1 MHGRKNYADYIC
13 RTNINLIMKKF
24 LLPLFAIL
32 FGGMNAFAQPGTL
45 DLTFDTDGIV
55 LVNPTNVFDNA
66 QDVIVLGDNKI
77 FICGTTGMFT
87 DFDMMVAKLN
97 EDGSYDTSFGN
108 NGVFTLANTAG
119 SDFAYDMTLLPNGNI
134 LVGGAKSLTAADTQF
149 AAWAIKPDGTLDPSF
164 AVNGVYE
171 NNLDTGEEYINQV
184 LIHNNLI
191 YLVGRKFTPGFSSN
205 SIAVQCLDLQGNLVT
220 TFGTGGT
227 ATYQTSSTDEFSVT
241 GATIVTEGAI
251 AICGDKYN
259 PNTFTSVPMI
269 MLMTLTGGPVGAFG
283 TNGLWLDATGG
294 TYYDIEYAN
303 SKLIAVGTNG
313 SSSMARRHNID
324 GSYDVSF
331 GTNGT
336 FANAVGGYSAFYDC
350 TLGSDN
356 NWYAC
361 GTTSSGFMVRDFVS
375 SRFSFDGMLDATWGG
390 SGNVVTSLGTSFDD
404 AYGIGLQTDGKV
416 VCAGL
421 TSQPGGNDMG
431 VVRYLASGDVVIVN
445 GCTSVDACNYDAAA
459 NQEDS
464 SCYFIGDP
472 CDDGILS
479 TDNDAYNS
487 NCICEGV
494 SGVEENNAFGLAIF
508 PNPSHNE
515 ITLTSDVVG
524 NGTVSIVDMTGRV
537 VLQNKMVFTASQRLN
552 IQDLTNGIYSL
563 VVTVDQ
569 QQSVVSFV
577 KM

>member
-1 MHGRKNYADYIC
+1 
-13 RTNINLIMKKF
+13 MKKF

-45 DLTFDTDGIV
+45 DLTFDTEGIV

-119 SDFAYDMTLLPNGNI
+119 SDFAYDMDLLPNGNLI
-134 LVGGAKSLTAADTQF
+134 VVGAKSLSAADTQF
-149 AAWAIKPDGTLDPSF
+149 AAWVIKPDGTLDPSF

-191 YLVGRKFTPGFSSN
+191 YLVGRKFNPGFSYN
-205 SIAVQCLDLQGNLVT
+205 SIAVQCLDFQGNLVAA
-220 TFGTGGT
+220 FGTNGT
-227 ATYQTSSTDEFSVT
+227 ATFQTSSTDEFSVNG
-241 GATIVTEGAI
+241 GAIVTEGAI
-251 AICGDKYN
+251 AICGEKYS
-259 PNTFTSVPMI
+259 PSTFTTVPMI
-269 MLMTLTGGPVGAFG
+269 MLMTLTGGPVAAFG
-283 TNGLWLDATGG
+283 TNGLWLGATGG
-294 TYYDIEYAN
+294 TYYDIEYVN
-303 SKLIAVGTNG
+303 SKLITVGTNG
-313 SSSMARRHNID
+313 SSAMARRHNID

-336 FANAVGGYSAFYDC
+336 FSNAVGGYSAFYDC
-350 TLGSDN
+350 TLGADN
-356 NWYAC
+356 KWYAC
-361 GTTSSGFMVRDFVS
+361 GTTSSGFMVRDFVTT
-375 SRFSFDGMLDATWGG
+375 RFSNDGVLDATWGG

-421 TSQPGGNDMG
+421 TSQPDGNDMG
-431 VVRYLASGDVVIVN
+431 VVRYQGDNGIIYVS
-445 GCTSVDACNYDAAA
+445 GCTSADACNFDPAA
-459 NQEDS
+459 NVENGT
-464 SCYFIGDP
+464 CYFIGDP
-472 CDDGILS
+472 CDDGLVS
-479 TDNDAYNS
+479 TENDAYNA

-494 SGVEENNAFGLAIF
+494 SSVEENNAFGLAIF
-508 PNPSHNE
+508 PNPSENE